1 MQITQADQ
9 VMPAMPVTPAMQ
21 VIIKA
26 MPAILCTRELE
37 HIIQMVLE
45 QSKNPDLPHIIRNF

>member
-9 VMPAMPVTPAMQ
+9 VTPAMPVTPAMQ
-21 VIIKA
+21 VIIIA
-26 MPAILCTRELE
+26 MRAIMCTRELE

-45 QSKNPDLPHIIRNF
+45 QSQNPDLPDFIRNF